1 MKSISQ
7 ILSKIYFFSYH
18 YPLITTI
25 ILSVVLF
32 IIGYYFIWST
42 NKKIEQGEL
51 EKTTA
56 IVESIWDTVTKA
68 HEETM
73 KAYFMNYI
81 LNKKTL
87 SILKK
92 ANSDRPSEQ
101 NIARAELFAHLWD
114 SYKYL
119 RDNLFVRQLHFHLP
133 SNKSFLRFHA
143 PNFYGDDLTQS
154 RPTVVLT
161 NRYKKP
167 YSAFET
173 GRVISGFRYVFPIID
188 FEGNHLGSVEFSKS
202 FESLRKTLNE
212 VHPENNY
219 LILFRKEDVILKIFE
234 EFMRFYNYEFFIE
247 GWIMEDP
254 IRELPDSSV
263 PIMSEFEKAI
273 KEYGKQKEFRELIE
287 SPNNETKR
295 FNYNEK
301 YYTITALKLR
311 ELDKHHHS
319 VVVIAVANSK
329 DIAVIMETYKIRLIL
344 FLVFI
349 FLFSFFI
356 YLYLSQTAAI
366 RHKQNELEVITS
378 TMGSGLLVVDRKSK
392 IIFSNETASNLL
404 GYSKEELIGSQL
416 HDRIHAHQ
424 TNPSQCPLCNA
435 IVTGKIYSEDDVFMQ
450 KDGKLI
456 DVHVNVS
463 PIYKHLSIKGS
474 VLVFNDISDRK
485 RMERE
490 LYRLSFTDTLTGL
503 YNRRFIQEMLLNAK
517 NNFER
522 YREDFSIL
530 IIDIDNFKSINDK
543 YGHEM
548 GDKVLIEIAEIL
560 NKSIRATD
568 IASRWGGEEFLIL
581 LKNTNLDAAVLT
593 GERIRSRVE
602 STKFENLNRVTVS
615 IGVAFYNSSEE
626 IRTLISRA
634 DNAMYE
640 AKSLGKNLVRTS

>member
-7 ILSKIYFFSYH
+7 ILGKIPFFAYH

-25 ILSVVLF
+25 ILSVFLF
-32 IIGYYFIWST
+32 ILGYYFIWST

-56 IVESIWDTVTKA
+56 IIESIWDTVTKA

-92 ANSDRPSEQ
+92 ANSSKPSEQ

-114 SYKYL
+114 SYEYL
-119 RDNLFVRQLHFHLP
+119 KDNLFVRQLHFHLP
-133 SNKSFLRFHA
+133 SNKTFLRFHA
-143 PNFYGDDLTQS
+143 PNFYGDDLTQH

-161 NRYKKP
+161 NRHKKP

-173 GRVISGFRYVFPIID
+173 GRVISGFRYVFPIFD
-188 FEGNHLGSVEFSKS
+188 FEGNHLGSVEFSKP
-202 FESLRKTLNE
+202 FESLRKTLSD

-219 LILFRKEDVILKIFE
+219 LLLLRKEDVMTKIFE
-234 EFMRFYNYEFFIE
+234 DFMRFYNYEPFID
-247 GWIMEDP
+247 GWVMEDP
-254 IRELPDSSV
+254 IRELPDSPF
-263 PIMSEFEKAI
+263 PIMREFEQVI
-273 KEYGKQKEFRELIE
+273 KEYGKQKEFRQLIE
-287 SPNNETKR
+287 NPNNETRK
-295 FNYNEK
+295 FKYNEK
-301 YYTITALKLR
+301 YYTVTALKLR

-319 VVVIAVANSK
+319 AVVIAVANSK
-329 DIAVIMETYKIRLIL
+329 DIAVLMETYKMRFML

-349 FLFSFFI
+349 SLFSISI
-356 YLYLSQTAAI
+356 YLYLRQTAAI
-366 RHKQNELEVITS
+366 RHKQNELETITS
-378 TMGSGLLVVDRKSK
+378 TMGSGLLVADSKGK

-404 GYSKEELIGSQL
+404 GYSKEELIGSHL
-416 HDRIHAHQ
+416 HSRIHAHQ
-424 TNPSQCPLCNA
+424 PNPSQCPLFDA
-435 IVTGKIYSEDDVFMQ
+435 IVTGKIYSEDDVFIQ

-463 PIYKHLSIKGS
+463 PIYKNLSIKGS

-522 YREDFSIL
+522 YRENFSIL
-530 IIDIDNFKSINDK
+530 IIDIDNFKNINDQ

-548 GDKVLIEIAEIL
+548 GDKVLVEIAEIL

-593 GERIRSRVE
+593 AERIRSTVE
-602 STKFENLNRVTVS
+602 STKFENLNRVTVC
-615 IGVAFYNSSEE
+615 IGVASYNSSEE
-626 IRTLISRA
+626 IRSLISRA